1 MIHLISENYVAASG
15 DHIHIPFWK
24 KHNITEALLS
34 KYVSNVYCEKG
45 MRKNKY
51 HVVISYKGVKTLI
64 KE

>member
-1 MIHLISENYVAASG
+1 MIHLISENYVAANG
-15 DHIHIPFWK
+15 DHIHIQFWK
-24 KHNITEALLS
+24 KHNITEAFLS

-51 HVVISYKGVKTLI
+51 HEVISYKGVKTLI